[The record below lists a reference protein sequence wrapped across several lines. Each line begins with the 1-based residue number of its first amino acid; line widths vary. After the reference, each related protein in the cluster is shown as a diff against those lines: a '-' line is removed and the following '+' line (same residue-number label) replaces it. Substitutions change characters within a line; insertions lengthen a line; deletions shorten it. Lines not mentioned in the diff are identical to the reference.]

1 MGQLY
6 VVSAFGRDRPGIAA
20 AVSKALYETACNIED
35 SSMTILRGNFA
46 ILLVV
51 RAPDTLSLARL
62 REKLRPVA
70 ADKDLVLHADRCSP
84 EAPRRP
90 GEAGGQYLVS
100 VYGADRPGIVYRV
113 TARLAADQVNIT
125 DLSTRVVGDKPPL
138 YIMLMEVEVPAQV
151 DMSRLERDLIEEA
164 KRLGCDVSM
173 KPIEVMRL

>member
-20 AVSKALYETACNIED
+20 AVTRVLYETDCNIED

-51 RAPDTLSLARL
+51 RAPDALSLARL
-62 REKLRPVA
+62 REKLKPVA
-70 ADKDLVLHADRCSP
+70 TDMGLVIHVDRCAP
-84 EAPRRP
+84 EAPLP
-90 GEAGGQYLVS
+90 SGEGGGQYVVS
-100 VYGADRPGIVYRV
+100 VYGADRPGIVYSV
-113 TARLAADQVNIT
+113 TARLAADKVNIT

-138 YIMLMEVEVPAQV
+138 YIMLMEVDIPAQV
-151 DMSRLERDLIEEA
+151 DMGGLEKDLIEEA
-164 KRLGCDVSM
+164 KRLGCDVSL